1 MDDSRLMP
9 DADPEQGVHRDRSDS
24 ARGPVTVSVNP
35 GRIATVLL
43 VVLAALIVL
52 DFAASAAAA
61 RGAPPTATHFF
72 NGNDKVNFP
81 TGFKTTMLLTL
92 TLLLAVHALA
102 ARRTR
107 EPFLRAWWLLT
118 FVAAF
123 AFVDETVYLHQT
135 LSTVLHNH
143 LHTHGPLT
151 FAWTIV
157 YLPAVVA
164 VVVIVISYM
173 RYLTAAMRLR
183 LLVGGALYGL
193 GSVAFEPV
201 KSHFADHDGQSA
213 MSFQLVAAVSD
224 CLEMVGLTVLVIVLL
239 NQLCDRVD
247 SVVLALP
254 GRPQPD
260 SH

>member
-1 MDDSRLMP
+1 MDDSRLKP
-9 DADPEQGVHRDRSDS
+9 DVDPTQGQHRDR
-24 ARGPVTVSVNP
+24 AAATRGPVTVVVNP
-35 GRIATVLL
+35 DRVARVLL
-43 VVLAALIVL
+43 VVLAALVVL

-61 RGAPPTATHFF
+61 HGAPPTATHFF

-81 TGFKTTMLLTL
+81 TGFKTTMLLSL

-102 ARRTR
+102 ARRAR

-123 AFVDETVYLHQT
+123 AFIDETVYLHQT
-135 LSTVLHNH
+135 LSTVLHSH

-157 YLPAVVA
+157 YLPAVIA

-173 RYLTAAMRLR
+173 RYLSPALRLR
-183 LLVGGALYGL
+183 LLIGGALYGV

-201 KSHFADHDGQSA
+201 KSHFADHDGQNA
-213 MSFQLVAAVSD
+213 MSFQLIAAVSD

-239 NQLCDRVD
+239 NELCARTDAVT
-247 SVVLALP
+247 LALP
-254 GRPQPD
+254 ERPAAGG
-260 SH
+260 S